1 MNQQKSKADLLME
14 KLEEAFIKEGLKPPK
29 RVEKKGCF
37 VTIYLND
44 TNRGR
49 SKHGRTILRT

>member
-1 MNQQKSKADLLME
+1 MSEQKSKADLLME

-37 VTIYLND
+37 VTIYLNV
-44 TNRGR
+44 TNKER
-49 SKHGRTILRT
+49 SK